1 MIYPLIMLD
10 PKLCKE
16 ARYNNLETRG
26 SANRAALIMG
36 LDPKTIR
43 QIEKGTHATRYK
55 KAKIY
60 ADAIKV
66 PLAYLTKDDQ
76 DKYLFSKYEKN
87 SIPDVS
93 FKVKECMDYMIKKV
107 NGIGYLPIVLDEYSN
122 EIYRGEYHQKA
133 HDAIDAALSYVD
145 EHYCSDCN
153 MSVKHEDF
161 TWNHPEALTDEEM
174 GVKKWG
180 VANEH

>member
-26 SANRAALIMG
+26 TANRAALIMG

-76 DKYLFSKYEKN
+76 AKYLFSKYEKN

-93 FKVKECMDYMIKKV
+93 FKVK
-107 NGIGYLPIVLDEYSN
+107 GIGYLPIVLDEYSN

-145 EHYCSDCN
+145 ENYCGDCN
-153 MSVKHEDF
+153 MSVDHKDF
-161 TWNHPEALTDEEM
+161 TWNHPEAL
-174 GVKKWG
+174 
-180 VANEH
+180 

>member
-60 ADAIKV
+60 ADAVKA
-66 PLAYLTKDDQ
+66 PLAYLTKDD
-76 DKYLFSKYEKN
+76 YEKN

-93 FKVKECMDYMIKKV
+93 FKVEECMDYMIKKV
-107 NGIGYLPIVLDEYSN
+107 DGVGYLPIVLDEFSN

-133 HDAIDAALSYVD
+133 HDAIDAALSFVD
-145 EHYCSDCN
+145 DNYCSDCN

>member
-26 SANRAALIMG
+26 TANRAALIMG

-60 ADAIKV
+60 ADAV
-66 PLAYLTKDDQ
+66 GVGLAYLTIDEQ
-76 DKYLFSKYEKN
+76 AKYLFSKHEQKPILESSNDKFNQNFDSIFGKKDDEIKFKDSIKLGLSPSTSVEWWDCRKPELVEKIRN
-87 SIPDVS
+87 
-93 FKVKECMDYMIKKV
+93 
-107 NGIGYLPIVLDEYSN
+107 
-122 EIYRGEYHQKA
+122 
-133 HDAIDAALSYVD
+133 
-145 EHYCSDCN
+145 
-153 MSVKHEDF
+153 
-161 TWNHPEALTDEEM
+161 
-174 GVKKWG
+174 
-180 VANEH
+180 

>member
-26 SANRAALIMG
+26 TANRAALIMG

-60 ADAIKV
+60 ADAVKA
-66 PLAYLTKDDQ
+66 PLAYLTKDD
-76 DKYLFSKYEKN
+76 YEKN

-93 FKVKECMDYMIKKV
+93 FKVEECMDYMIKKV
-107 NGIGYLPIVLDEYSN
+107 DGVGYLPIVLDEFSN

>member
-26 SANRAALIMG
+26 TANRAALIMG

-76 DKYLFSKYEKN
+76 AKYLFSKYEKN

-153 MSVKHEDF
+153 MSVDHKDF
-161 TWNHPEALTDEEM
+161 TWHHPEALRDDQM
-174 GVKKWG
+174 NQ
-180 VANEH
+180 AR